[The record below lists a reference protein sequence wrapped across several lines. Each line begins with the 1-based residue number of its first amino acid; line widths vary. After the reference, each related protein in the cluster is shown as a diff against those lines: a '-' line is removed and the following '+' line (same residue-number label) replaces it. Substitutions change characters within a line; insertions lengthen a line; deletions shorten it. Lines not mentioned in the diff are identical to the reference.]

1 MTHLVKN
8 TLLCT
13 FVSFRKWAVD
23 TKLLVLA
30 LLILTFSLS
39 NYADLGNYARAVGE
53 RVSPWLF
60 PHIMNA
66 AIFVPLYACFA
77 ILLFSDAPFIDRH
90 MPFLIIR
97 TGRLPWILGQMLY
110 IVLASILYALYQY
123 ICTIVAYL
131 HRLEWTADWG
141 KVLRTLAA
149 NPMSPYDKGIQLTVG
164 VENAIIAS
172 FPAIQAT
179 LLSLGLFTL
188 MTVFVGMLIF
198 CLNLIAGKMTGILV
212 AGVLAFV
219 SYFSL
224 GIGQFML
231 GPRILFF
238 SPLNWASLRQLTLSA
253 AGPLPSIAYAVTCYI
268 LGSLILAGLSV
279 WVFLRKDVDISEG
292 LE

>member
-1 MTHLVKN
+1 MTHIAKN

-13 FVSFRKWAVD
+13 SVSFRKWAVD

-30 LLILTFSLS
+30 VLILTFSLS
-39 NYADLGNYARAVGE
+39 NYVDIGTYARAVGA

-60 PHIMNA
+60 PHILNA
-66 AIFVPLYACFA
+66 AIFVPLYGCFA

-110 IVLASILYALYQY
+110 IVLASILYSIFQY
-123 ICTIVAYL
+123 ACTIVAYL
-131 HRLEWTADWG
+131 HCLELTTDWG
-141 KVLRTLAA
+141 KVLRTLAS

-164 VENAIIAS
+164 VDNSIIAS
-172 FPAIQAT
+172 YSAVGAT

-188 MTVFVGMLIF
+188 MTVFLGMLIF

-212 AGVLAFV
+212 AGVLAFA

-224 GIGQFML
+224 GIGQFLL

-238 SPLNWASLRQLTLSA
+238 SPLNWGSLLSLTRTASGS
-253 AGPLPSIAYAVTCYI
+253 LPSIAYAVTFYI
-268 LGSLILAGLSV
+268 AGSLLMAGLSV
-279 WVFLRKDVDISEG
+279 WAFLRRDVDIGEG
-292 LE
+292 VE